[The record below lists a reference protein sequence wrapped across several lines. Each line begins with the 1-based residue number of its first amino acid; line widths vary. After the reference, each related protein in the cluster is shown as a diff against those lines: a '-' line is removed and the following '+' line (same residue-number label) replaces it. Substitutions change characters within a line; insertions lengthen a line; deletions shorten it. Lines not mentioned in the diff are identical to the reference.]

1 MNTSLFVE
9 RLRNWGIRGSLS
21 ILDHGLYSGA
31 NFVLSVL
38 LARWLLPSHYG
49 VYSIAFAIYQFAY
62 QAHNAVILEPMSV
75 LGPAKMYE
83 KLTDY
88 LGNQIK
94 LHFVF
99 SFFAS
104 LTICIVGL
112 IVFVFNQILGIVLII
127 MSMVLSFILLPLL
140 MRRGFYIFRKPEYA
154 LFGSVIYAVILGGG
168 LLATRILADVS
179 VQLAFPLIGFAGLV
193 SGFYLIRQIP
203 PKQST
208 AIPIIATL
216 SDNWE
221 YGRWLLYSSF
231 LIALAAQAQT
241 FVVGSFLGLSDAG
254 AFRALQNFIQPIILL
269 FTAVSAFLLPSLSY
283 DFGKGDIV
291 RLKRKGK
298 YMFAL
303 FLVVSVGFE
312 VFLLIFATPLES
324 VLYEG
329 RFSSYVYL
337 IPLWGLAPI
346 AAVLTYVYY
355 FLLQSIQHPKAILI
369 GSLGWSGTSLIL
381 SLILSLQWGIAGAT
395 ISVVIGYLISGI
407 IFAYLYYSYMST
419 LERKRST

>member
-1 MNTSLFVE
+1 MDT
-9 RLRNWGIRGSLS
+9 RLRIEHLKNWGIKGSLS

-31 NFVLSVL
+31 NFILSVL

-49 VYSIAFAIYQFAY
+49 VYSIAFAVYQFAF
-62 QAHNAVILEPMSV
+62 QAHNAIMLEPMSV
-75 LGPAKMYE
+75 LGPANMYE
-83 KLTDY
+83 RLTDY
-88 LGNQIK
+88 VGSQIK

-112 IVFVFNQILGIVLII
+112 TVLFFNQLLGIVLII
-127 MSMVLSFILLPLL
+127 MSIVLSFILLPLL
-140 MRRGFYIFRKPEYA
+140 MRRGFYIFRKPQYA
-154 LFGSVIYAVILGGG
+154 LFGSVIYAIILGGG
-168 LLATRILADVS
+168 LLAIRVVSDVS
-179 VQLAFPLIGFAGLV
+179 VQLAFPLLGFAGLV
-193 SGFYLIRQIP
+193 SGSYLIRRMP
-203 PKQST
+203 PNQST
-208 AIPIIATL
+208 STPIAATL
-216 SDNWE
+216 SSNWK

-283 DFGKGDIV
+283 DFGKGDIA

-298 YMFAL
+298 YLFAL

-312 VFLLIFATPLES
+312 VFLLLYAPTLES
-324 VLYEG
+324 VLYDG
-329 RFSSYVYL
+329 RFSSYIYL
-337 IPLWGLAPI
+337 IPLWGLVPI

-355 FLLQSIQHPKAILI
+355 FLLQSVQQPKAILL

-381 SLILSLQWGIAGAT
+381 ALILSAQWGIAGAI
-395 ISVVIGYLISGI
+395 ISVVIGYLISGL
-407 IFAYLYYSYMST
+407 IFAYLYYTYIFT
-419 LERKRST
+419 LERIRST

>member
-21 ILDHGLYSGA
+21 VLDHGLYSGA

-112 IVFVFNQILGIVLII
+112 IVLVFNQILGIVLII

-269 FTAVSAFLLPSLSY
+269 FTAVSAFLLPSMSY
-283 DFGKGDIV
+283 DFGKGDIA

-329 RFSSYVYL
+329 RFSSYIYL

>member
-112 IVFVFNQILGIVLII
+112 IVLVFNQILGIVLII

-329 RFSSYVYL
+329 DSL
-337 IPLWGLAPI
+337 P
-346 AAVLTYVYY
+346 TY
-355 FLLQSIQHPKAILI
+355 
-369 GSLGWSGTSLIL
+369 T
-381 SLILSLQWGIAGAT
+381 
-395 ISVVIGYLISGI
+395 
-407 IFAYLYYSYMST
+407 
-419 LERKRST
+419 